1 MSWVWDHFTKK
12 DGKAV
17 CKVAKAN
24 GEPCNQQLEW
34 KKSTTSLSYHLT
46 NVHGL
51 EKGSAGPQHKRMKFS
66 LPAGPVMTEK
76 ETFCA
81 TWALNALSFD
91 LIDACSDLRNRL
103 KECTVDA
110 LMFVRMN
117 LRPLGY
123 LTF

>member
-66 LPAGPVMTEK
+66 SVV
-76 ETFCA
+76 
-81 TWALNALSFD
+81 
-91 LIDACSDLRNRL
+91 
-103 KECTVDA
+103 VDA